1 MIYKIEQSARKL
13 EQMSEHSNKMTAKKI
28 SKTPNKELKE
38 KVDEFTDFF
47 VVEPSNI
54 DPYGLVDKI
63 DRTIRNMES
72 RFDDFV
78 DEVAPG
84 KNKQEKRE
92 INYGLRASMG
102 LRQISKIVRHYVEMA
117 KKFKNLQIAMIIQ
130 MQLPIIEKIAE
141 GELKGTEAFVNGWP
155 IGDSIGPLVAAS
167 YMNNGKEIAEDIV
180 YDRVI
185 INGRVCHVLKASGP
199 EPSLGRI
206 DEAMVKIMKRKKI
219 AHIVTIDAAQ
229 KLEGEKTGTV
239 SEGVG
244 FAMGG
249 IGQREIIENILLPQK
264 KTIDSI
270 VIKVGMVEA
279 IMPMRK
285 DVYDSLP
292 KVRTKVEKSVGRA
305 KKGQHV
311 LVIGVGNSC
320 GVGNSKK
327 VVDEVKKVVDTLEKK
342 YKLEESK
349 KKKKGWI

>member
-1 MIYKIEQSARKL
+1 
-13 EQMSEHSNKMTAKKI
+13 
-28 SKTPNKELKE
+28 
-38 KVDEFTDFF
+38 
-47 VVEPSNI
+47 
-54 DPYGLVDKI
+54 
-63 DRTIRNMES
+63 
-72 RFDDFV
+72 
-78 DEVAPG
+78 
-84 KNKQEKRE
+84 
-92 INYGLRASMG
+92 
-102 LRQISKIVRHYVEMA
+102 
-117 KKFKNLQIAMIIQ
+117 
-130 MQLPIIEKIAE
+130 
-141 GELKGTEAFVNGWP
+141 
-155 IGDSIGPLVAAS
+155 
-167 YMNNGKEIAEDIV
+167 
-180 YDRVI
+180 
-185 INGRVCHVLKASGP
+185 
-199 EPSLGRI
+199 
-206 DEAMVKIMKRKKI
+206 
-219 AHIVTIDAAQ
+219 
-229 KLEGEKTGTV
+229 
-239 SEGVG
+239 
-244 FAMGG
+244 MGG